1 MTKNQAKKYFSAIKN
16 SKRKNV
22 TCESLSREI
31 GIYPEMI
38 ADALSCF
45 EPMLLMDSTY
55 KKLLDII
62 REHYEEKFLEGF
74 AIWKIKIDA
83 KINEGMLVAYF
94 STKGEIEE
102 IIDTTL

>member
-1 MTKNQAKKYFSAIKN
+1 MINQTELYKRFITPKNDEVYIT
-16 SKRKNV
+16 RG
-22 TCESLSREI
+22 LSI
-31 GIYPEMI
+31 V
-38 ADALSCF
+38 C
-45 EPMLLMDSTY
+45 STY
-55 KKLLDII
+55 EKLLDII